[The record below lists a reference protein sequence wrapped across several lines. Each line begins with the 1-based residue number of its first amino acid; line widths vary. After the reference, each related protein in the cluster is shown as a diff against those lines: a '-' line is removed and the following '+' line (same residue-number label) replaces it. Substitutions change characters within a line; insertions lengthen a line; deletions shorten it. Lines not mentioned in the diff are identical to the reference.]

1 MKFYKRIALSS
12 ALLVATLPNV
22 QAAESSIP
30 VEFSGS
36 VALTSDYVFRGVSLS
51 NENMAMQGEFDATHS
66 SGAYIGTW
74 ASNVS
79 FDPSKSPNNTGS
91 LELDVYAGY
100 AGKMNDFGYDLFV
113 TRLIYPG
120 SGTDATTNKDHQN
133 LDYHEFSL
141 ALSYSLPMGTEVGVR
156 YDYAPIWAD
165 TGSKADNYL
174 FTVGHELP
182 MGISVG
188 ASLGRQD
195 FREKK
200 GGTDYTYYG
209 VQVAY
214 SINKFTLA
222 LDFSDTNLKDPNGN
236 DQEDADGRFF
246 FTLSKEF

>member
-36 VALTSDYVFRGVSLS
+36 VALTSDYVFRGQSLS

-79 FDPSKSPNNTGS
+79 GLPVSDPLATAGS

-100 AGKMNDFGYDLFV
+100 AGEMNDFGYDLFV
-113 TRLIYPG
+113 TRFIYPG
-120 SGTDATTNKDHQN
+120 SGKDANGKNHQN

-156 YDYAPIWAD
+156 YDYAPIWSD
-165 TGSKADNYL
+165 KDSKADNYL